1 MSVPAFEAGALFTTL
16 DIIMIDIGAPE
27 TSREKVCNAKN
38 VDLMIPNTKL
48 FVRSLRASAPKSA
61 LVSSAADP
69 ANDAAD
75 GDQRRRAERRGS
87 ARCCDRVVSLRL
99 RGPT

>member
-48 FVRSLRASAPKSA
+48 FVRSLRARARPSRRLSRPQPIRPMTP
-61 LVSSAADP
+61 LMETSAAAPNGGDRL
-69 ANDAAD
+69 DAAI
-75 GDQRRRAERRGS
+75 G
-87 ARCCDRVVSLRL
+87 
-99 RGPT
+99 